1 MMKADKEN
9 YNYAFA
15 PTADIIACIDEA
27 SMKT

>member
-1 MMKADKEN
+1 MKADKEN

-15 PTADIIACIDEA
+15 PTADIIACVDGA